1 MRNADT
7 VNATGVPA
15 AVSSASARRV
25 DAEHAFGGEPVG
37 DGRRASTETEHLIA
51 DGLND
56 GERPPAGSPQG
67 YTAVGG
73 HGGVRAIEA
82 ITAVGGGRHR
92 ERRAVAYD
100 AVPQQHFRQPMPR
113 THQVPGACT

>member
-37 DGRRASTETEHLIA
+37 DGRRANTETEHLIA

-56 GERPPAGSPQG
+56 GERHPQP
-67 YTAVGG
+67 G
-73 HGGVRAIEA
+73 H
-82 ITAVGGGRHR
+82 HR
-92 ERRAVAYD
+92 DIRLSAAMAEFA
-100 AVPQQHFRQPMPR
+100 
-113 THQVPGACT
+113 